1 MSAANG
7 ALQKAPCPALAGPL
21 GGPGACGA
29 GVGGGTLV
37 CVVSGGEHSRDALG
51 LEILSRETSEVRMQ

>member
-37 CVVSGGEHSRDALG
+37 CVVSGGGAQQRCIRAGNTEQRD
-51 LEILSRETSEVRMQ
+51 E

>member
-37 CVVSGGEHSRDALG
+37 CVVSGGGSTAEMH
-51 LEILSRETSEVRMQ
+51 